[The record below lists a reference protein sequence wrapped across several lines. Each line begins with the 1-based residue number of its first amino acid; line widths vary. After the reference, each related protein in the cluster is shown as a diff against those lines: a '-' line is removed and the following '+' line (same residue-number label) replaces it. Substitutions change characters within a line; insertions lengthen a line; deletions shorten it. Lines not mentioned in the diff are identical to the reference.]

1 MSVRTLRLHSM
12 RALVGIVGTL
22 AWGLVLA
29 SGASA
34 HQEPPGC
41 QGSGVN
47 LQLFVY
53 FSSGPPADATAAT
66 FSECE
71 TVVYQARLCQAGIGI
86 GGVPVCALESGA
98 IEITTPDGTVTDVTP
113 AGGIPL
119 LSFVGGQPECIDS
132 ETVTYTVSPADVV
145 GGEVVAV
152 ANYIDGV
159 SHTGPMNG
167 TASAE
172 TDINNDV
179 APCPDPI
186 PCVNR
191 FCDPTATDG
200 PRMGLCVE
208 EILDSTPC
216 PDTDGNECTTA
227 GCDAAGICD
236 QDHVLDPDSTPCTDS
251 DGNECTTAGC
261 DAAGNCVQDHI
272 LVQDSTPC
280 TDNDMDDC
288 TMAGCDAAG
297 MCDQLHV
304 TVPDCPPFC
313 ASNLRFDQS
322 GTLDTLFLRLGYT
335 NLQNAPYDPTTDGLK
350 ITLSNA
356 NGVVWSGALLPG
368 DIIKRGRAWRYRDR
382 TGVRNGIRALTTS
395 PRKRDGVWRLSLS
408 VTGDFSAATL
418 AEMTVTVEAAGMT
431 VPKTSLWTQ
440 VPDGWQTFFRRF

>member
-1 MSVRTLRLHSM
+1 MSIRTSRLRS

-22 AWGLVLA
+22 TWGLVLA

-47 LQLFVY
+47 LQLFVF
-53 FSSGPPADATAAT
+53 FSSGPPNDATAAT